1 MSQADEDSWPLGFSC
16 NIEFD
21 FDMALSNIEDQLD
34 QEFRKNEW
42 VGTLREVLRDCYDKL
57 MEIDANDSYL
67 LVQITFLDMLWERLC
82 KSQHSNSHKT
92 RGETCSN
99 VFQVGRVRG
108 PSPWKSI
115 RQGLLLGVLY
125 GGGDR
130 FDCHADMLSAS
141 GDGATDKDVLN
152 FISGDFGMKW
162 NINGSCLQLK
172 SVEQMNLIF
181 QRRAA

>member
-16 NIEFD
+16 HVEFD
-21 FDMALSNIEDQLD
+21 FDMALSNIEDQLH

-67 LVQITFLDMLWERLC
+67 LVQITFLDMLWERL
-82 KSQHSNSHKT
+82 
-92 RGETCSN
+92 
-99 VFQVGRVRG
+99 FGRVRG

-115 RQGLLLGVLY
+115 RQGLLPGVLY